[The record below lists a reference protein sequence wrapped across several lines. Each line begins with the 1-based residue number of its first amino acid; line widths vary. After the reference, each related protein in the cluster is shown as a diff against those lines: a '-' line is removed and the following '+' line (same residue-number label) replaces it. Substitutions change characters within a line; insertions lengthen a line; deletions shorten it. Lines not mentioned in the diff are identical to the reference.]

1 MKFKSI
7 TLLILISY
15 FGKSQNNSFNSTA
28 NWSISSYT
36 ANMTCITN
44 DVYNSYFNGDTIIN
58 ANHYYKLYKSG
69 NKFNQPGCNVI
80 FNNYYVDL
88 NLKILTRYFNKKIY
102 FIDLNASNPTEK
114 IFLDY
119 NLNIGDT
126 IKNVDFTTTPFGN
139 FSFVVSSIDSFLLNT
154 YYFKIFN
161 FLDQYQGQHFLVE
174 KFGSSFGFIE
184 HFVHFEKESHLN
196 CYASSGI
203 TKFVSPKNTDPNCF
217 LTTGLNNLDESNLIS
232 VSPNPTNGLLNISY
246 PHRKN
251 EPINVYVKDI
261 IGKEISMTQIFQNQN
276 TININNLNSGI
287 YFIEFKTSNGIVI
300 KKIIKE

>member
-1 MKFKSI
+1 MRFKYLI
-7 TLLILISY
+7 FLILISY
-15 FGKSQNNSFNSTA
+15 FGKSQNNLFNSTA
-28 NWSISSYT
+28 DWSISSYNV
-36 ANMTCITN
+36 NMTCITN
-44 DVYNSYFNGDTIIN
+44 DIYNSYFNGDTIIN
-58 ANHYYKLYKSG
+58 SNQYYKLYKSG
-69 NKFNQPGCNVI
+69 NKYSQSGCPSI
-80 FNNYYVDL
+80 FNYYYTDL
-88 NLKILTRYFNKKIY
+88 NLHILTRYFNKKIY

-126 IKNVDFTTTPFGN
+126 IKNVGFTTTPFNN

-154 YYFKIFN
+154 SYFKIFN
-161 FLDQYQGQHFLVE
+161 FFDQYQGQHFLVE

-184 HFVHFEKESHLN
+184 PFVHFEMESHLN
-196 CYASSGI
+196 CYVSSGI
-203 TKFVSPKNTDPNCF
+203 TRFVSPKNTDANCS
-217 LTTGLNNLDESNLIS
+217 LITGLNNLDENNLIS

-246 PHRKN
+246 PHQQK

-261 IGKEISMTQIFQNQN
+261 LGKEMSMTQIFQNQN

-287 YFIEFKTSNGIVI
+287 YFIEFKTLNGIVI